1 MDPKKYLSA
10 IIVCLLIL
18 LAAGVIYAPVGNYG
32 YILYDDMSSI
42 YDPFLTQGLSLD
54 KLGRAFYDPPAHLP
68 YQVPIPT
75 VVRLVLWEMFN
86 DDLGKHHLF
95 SLGMHLLCALSLF
108 LLLRS
113 MTGRTAASGFC
124 ALLVTVHPLNVEAVS
139 WLAGFNGLL
148 EALFL
153 IITLACYGRY
163 VRRPSRPG
171 YLLVF
176 IPFILGLLSK
186 PTMVILPFLMVLYDV
201 WPAGRFGA
209 SVTNIKKN
217 GPDSGRGFVI
227 AEKIPFLMLI
237 PVYLMAGNL
246 IAAGQ
251 WWRTRTAPFSFHP
264 GAVVDFVRHL
274 GKIIYPVG
282 LTVCRPDPPETPLAP
297 VMGLGLAALVISGLL
312 LWKARNRGYL
322 ITGWFW
328 FLIAAAP
335 VAVMLFVSGRPVED
349 HHLYIPLIG
358 VFIMMAFGLSDF
370 LAPFRNGRGLFLIT
384 ASVIT
389 IALTAVSV
397 SQVKHWENSLTVFQ
411 QALSVHPD
419 NKKARVNLGDA
430 CLEKGRVEEAE
441 RHYRRFL
448 DIAPDSALGHT
459 KLAQS
464 LALLGRP
471 EDARRHLETALR
483 LSPDYVP
490 ALHGLADLLAGLG
503 KTDQAIA
510 LYRRALE
517 INAGLFQTHNNLA
530 LALYDQGHFQE
541 ALAHLDQAIRLKPDY
556 RTAIENRRVIL
567 YFGDTIL
574 NADKLSMVSPD

>member
-1 MDPKKYLSA
+1 
-10 IIVCLLIL
+10 
-18 LAAGVIYAPVGNYG
+18 
-32 YILYDDMSSI
+32 
-42 YDPFLTQGLSLD
+42 
-54 KLGRAFYDPPAHLP
+54 
-68 YQVPIPT
+68 
-75 VVRLVLWEMFN
+75 
-86 DDLGKHHLF
+86 
-95 SLGMHLLCALSLF
+95 
-108 LLLRS
+108 
-113 MTGRTAASGFC
+113 
-124 ALLVTVHPLNVEAVS
+124 
-139 WLAGFNGLL
+139 
-148 EALFL
+148 
-153 IITLACYGRY
+153 
-163 VRRPSRPG
+163 
-171 YLLVF
+171 
-176 IPFILGLLSK
+176 
-186 PTMVILPFLMVLYDV
+186 
-201 WPAGRFGA
+201 
-209 SVTNIKKN
+209 
-217 GPDSGRGFVI
+217 
-227 AEKIPFLMLI
+227 
-237 PVYLMAGNL
+237 
-246 IAAGQ
+246 
-251 WWRTRTAPFSFHP
+251 
-264 GAVVDFVRHL
+264 
-274 GKIIYPVG
+274 
-282 LTVCRPDPPETPLAP
+282 
-297 VMGLGLAALVISGLL
+297 MGLGLAALVISGLL

-335 VAVMLFVSGRPVED
+335 VTVMLFVSGRPVED

-567 YFGDTIL
+567 GTPYLMLT
-574 NADKLSMVSPD
+574 N